1 MQYMTSL
8 APPAL
13 TATAISIMATI
24 IWVLGKGV
32 SSLIITHFATTS
44 VLRNRTRVECHIIP
58 VQAGSMLSGVLYN
71 QFGMRGMFLVVGAGL
86 IAIAL
91 AYLLLY
97 HLALKRSLA

>member
-1 MQYMTSL
+1 MGGMNILWVSIMQYMASL

-24 IWVLGKGV
+24 IWVLVKG
-32 SSLIITHFATTS
+32 S
-44 VLRNRTRVECHIIP
+44 
-58 VQAGSMLSGVLYN
+58 GSMLSGVLYN

-97 HLALKRSLA
+97 HLVLKRGEKAKETSGEEKEGNEKEAV

>member
-32 SSLIITHFATTS
+32 SSLIITHFCHHFS
-44 VLRNRTRVECHIIP
+44 SEKQDECIIT

>member
-32 SSLIITHFATTS
+32 GTTLTIS
-44 VLRNRTRVECHIIP
+44 IVRNRVKVECHIP
-58 VQAGSMLSGVLYN
+58 AQAGSMLSGVLYN

-97 HLALKRSLA
+97 HVAL

>member
-24 IWVLGKGV
+24 IWVLGK
-32 SSLIITHFATTS
+32 S
-44 VLRNRTRVECHIIP
+44 
-58 VQAGSMLSGVLYN
+58 AGSMLSGLLYN
-71 QFGMRGMFLVVGAGL
+71 MFGMRGMFLVVGLGL

-91 AYLLLY
+91 SYLFLY
-97 HLALKRSLA
+97 HAALKRGEKLNETSEEKQEGDKEREPVPDFLWSTRL

>member
-32 SSLIITHFATTS
+32 GTTITHVCHHFIS
-44 VLRNRTRVECHIIP
+44 EKQDEGRECHIP